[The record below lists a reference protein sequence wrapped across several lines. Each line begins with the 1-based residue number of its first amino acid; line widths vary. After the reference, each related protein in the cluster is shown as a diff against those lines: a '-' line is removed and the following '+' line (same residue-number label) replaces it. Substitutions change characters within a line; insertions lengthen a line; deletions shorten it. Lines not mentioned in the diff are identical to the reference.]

1 MLDNPVIIQR
11 PGQYRITLAQQ
22 LNRAQNFFEQIV
34 RQFTQLH
41 LPVMAVMSHLMM
53 EAGMSVSLSHKRGE
67 RSEGA
72 KPAVAN
78 QRRVTVNILHIQMDC
93 LLRIL
98 LIREL

>member
-41 LPVMAVMSHLMM
+41 LPNGHGSNVTSDDGSWYVRFPLPQAGRAERGG
-53 EAGMSVSLSHKRGE
+53 EAGCCE
-67 RSEGA
+67 PEEGNREYIA
-72 KPAVAN
+72 HTDGLPVAHF
-78 QRRVTVNILHIQMDC
+78 VDS
-93 LLRIL
+93 
-98 LIREL
+98 